1 MSRRPV
7 PQPDVCEWMYAVLTP
22 EPLDREDHVPLPG
35 APLLRA
41 HGTSAEAI
49 ARADACPHQR
59 VVASR
64 VPLSEAAT
72 AAFETRVRAL
82 ELAEQHGG
90 VVLELLTPRIIELGP
105 RDVSL
110 AHAAQWF
117 VLDHVAVLDGD
128 LLTDGLAQ
136 FGLPEVR
143 VRDVRA
149 GERAMTSA
157 VVAGVVHRLLAEW
170 PEHDPV
176 GEATITLADIAYG
189 LGDTQADVT
198 PRDRGIAVRVDYV
211 HDDHVLAVELLD
223 DPATTLFA

>member
-1 MSRRPV
+1 
-7 PQPDVCEWMYAVLTP
+7 MYAVLTP
-22 EPLDREDHVPLPG
+22 EPLDRQDHVPLPA

-41 HGTSAEAI
+41 HGTSAEAV
-49 ARADACPHQR
+49 ARADACPYQR
-59 VVASR
+59 VVTSR
-64 VPLSEAAT
+64 VPLREAAT

-90 VVLELLTPRIIELGP
+90 VVLELLTPRIIELTP

-110 AHAAQWF
+110 THAAQWF
-117 VLDHVAVLDGD
+117 VLDHVSILDGD
-128 LLTDGLAQ
+128 LLTDGLGQ

-143 VRDVRA
+143 VRNVDA
-149 GERAMTSA
+149 DQRAMTSA
-157 VVAGVVHRLLAEW
+157 VLAGVVHRLIAEW

-176 GEATITLADIAYG
+176 GEATVTLADIAYG
-189 LGDTQADVT
+189 LGDAQADVT
-198 PRDRGIAVRVDYV
+198 PRDRGIVVRIDYV